1 MRRKQFTDAQPPRH
15 PCTCETPMERGW
27 QGISNATLVGGVWR
41 RSDVAQAAH
50 LLACALHT

>member
-1 MRRKQFTDAQPPRH
+1 
-15 PCTCETPMERGW
+15 MERGW